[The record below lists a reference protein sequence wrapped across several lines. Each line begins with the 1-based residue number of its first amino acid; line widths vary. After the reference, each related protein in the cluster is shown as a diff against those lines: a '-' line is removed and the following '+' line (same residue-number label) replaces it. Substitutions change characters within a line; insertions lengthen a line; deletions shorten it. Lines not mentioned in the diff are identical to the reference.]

1 VDLPAAWRAAAA
13 DIVSTH
19 NERSDPRVA
28 REAIGPAQR
37 FALEL
42 LRDPSVLLP
51 AGAEGAAE
59 ALAVER
65 SSSVRRA
72 LTEIR
77 LDVEEERITRNE
89 AAERV
94 VALVGRLGL
103 RPVTLDDLPEP
114 IAEDDL
120 GVVCWMAV
128 LPPR

>member
-1 VDLPAAWRAAAA
+1 M
-13 DIVSTH
+13 
-19 NERSDPRVA
+19 
-28 REAIGPAQR
+28 
-37 FALEL
+37 
-42 LRDPSVLLP
+42 LLP